1 MKKVIFYMAYFFMAW
16 SISMLLFSFLTVII
30 KVVVSLVYLQ
40 GVIKVGYSFDEFYLN
55 VKISAFCGVMSVIA
69 SFLYKQYG
77 GRR

>member
-1 MKKVIFYMAYFFMAW
+1 
-16 SISMLLFSFLTVII
+16 MLLFSFLTVIV
-30 KVVVSLVYLQ
+30 KVIVSLVYLQ

-55 VKISAFCGVMSVIA
+55 VKISYFCGVMSVIT